1 MQKSPKKT
9 FRYKYN
15 KLVRDK
21 IPENIA
27 SKPGKTAKYRILND
41 ADFLVELNKKVLE
54 EANEFIEDNSIEELG
69 DLMEVI
75 GAIMKLKGYKMADVR
90 KKMRAKAAQKGA
102 FKKKIYLEYVDELN
116 ENIAEEIELNKP
128 FRH

>member
-27 SKPGKTAKYRILND
+27 SKPGKTEKYRILND

>member
-1 MQKSPKKT
+1 MSKK
-9 FRYKYN
+9 FRYKYH

-21 IPENIA
+21 IPDNIN
-27 SKPGKTAKYRILND
+27 SKPSKTAKYRILND
-41 ADFLVELNKKVLE
+41 DEYLVELNKKVVE
-54 EANEFIEDNSIEELG
+54 EAHEFAEEDSIEELG

-90 KKMRAKAAQKGA
+90 KTMRIKAAQKGG
-102 FKKKIYLEYVDELN
+102 FKKKIFLEYVDEDK
-116 ENIAEEIELNKP
+116 ENVDEAKELNKP